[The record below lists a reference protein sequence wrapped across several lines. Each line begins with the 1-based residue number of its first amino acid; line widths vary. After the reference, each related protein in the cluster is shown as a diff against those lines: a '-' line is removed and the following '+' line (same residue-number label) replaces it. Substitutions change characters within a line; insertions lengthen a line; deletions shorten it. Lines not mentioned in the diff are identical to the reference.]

1 MAQPRRAYEKK
12 NKQPINQFIKASKV
26 RLISAEGEQLGI
38 TSIDEAMDKAKAIED
53 KKLENKEKMK
63 EWKHPR

>member
-1 MAQPRRAYEKK
+1 
-12 NKQPINQFIKASKV
+12 
-26 RLISAEGEQLGI
+26 
-38 TSIDEAMDKAKAIED
+38 MDKEKAIAD